1 MTRKTETAAR
11 LLAPLAACVL
21 ALTAGTAR
29 ANETDQYTL
38 PTDRP
43 FADLGPLF
51 DAVHYEVLTRAADQ
65 LNERLRIAQ
74 LAGNEAG
81 IAELTSPG
89 AVADAVRGQFM
100 PGFIETLNIER
111 AVRTRAARGVY
122 PDHITAYKT
131 RGWIYTWAHLPVDPR
146 QIPLLVQSST
156 ILVHGSY
163 FGTDKMAHFHDLGH
177 YYFKSYL
184 ARMAGGA
191 TPEEAREWV
200 VWWYSRGPIS
210 EGLAVGSL
218 ATGVVSN
225 ADLASNYA
233 GMKFYENLTEPTMLK
248 GEERPALLVLRDGVW
263 RLNFHVRPES
273 GFMAPFF
280 SDHFNEA
287 LNPNIYEFGMRGPI
301 KRHVRKISDRVLAFY
316 AGEDGQPR
324 SREWFEDTAVEL
336 RTLYGEDYGVFVNE
350 DVMFTIADLCME
362 PAEESEATDSPAEDD
377 PVVSDAPSPTSE
389 PDAEPAIEIPSDQ
402 NPRPEPESRGQTSD
416 VIDVTPPAS

>member
-1 MTRKTETAAR
+1 MTAAEAR
-11 LLAPLAACVL
+11 RQRTFQVELIKPSHYDDDGYVIQWRKAWVPSNSLSSVFGITLDIVAQGLLGDVELKLNAYDETNTVIPIEDIVRRLAAADGEGTPNAEPKGIVCMIGVQSNQFPRAMDMARRFRAAGIQVAIGGFHASGCIAMLPELPADLQEALDLGVTLFAGEAEGGRL
-21 ALTAGTAR
+21 AEFYQDAIAGT
-29 ANETDQYTL
+29 L
-38 PTDRP
+38 PR
-43 FADLGPLF
+43 
-51 DAVHYEVLTRAADQ
+51 
-65 LNERLRIAQ
+65 
-74 LAGNEAG
+74 
-81 IAELTSPG
+81 
-89 AVADAVRGQFM
+89 
-100 PGFIETLNIER
+100 
-111 AVRTRAARGVY
+111 
-122 PDHITAYKT
+122 
-131 RGWIYTWAHLPVDPR
+131 
-146 QIPLLVQSST
+146 
-156 ILVHGSY
+156 
-163 FGTDKMAHFHDLGH
+163 
-177 YYFKSYL
+177 
-184 ARMAGGA
+184 GA